1 MNNSAFKT
9 KKILLVDDEEFN
21 LMALGYIV
29 ESIGIK
35 NQKEIICVKA
45 FNGQQALDII
55 INDAQQ
61 NNGQFSSFDLILMDF
76 QMPIMDGNQAS

>member
-1 MNNSAFKT
+1 MNNSAFKI

-35 NQKEIICVKA
+35 N
-45 FNGQQALDII
+45 
-55 INDAQQ
+55 
-61 NNGQFSSFDLILMDF
+61 
-76 QMPIMDGNQAS
+76 